1 VKVPYGELSD
11 EPAYDTHTSNLVK
24 FVDGEPV
31 VVEYGQIPPPA
42 FPDAHAVQR
51 DNTDTT
57 RCLEALANHRVCATF
72 IDPDGSLGQV

>member
-1 VKVPYGELSD
+1 
-11 EPAYDTHTSNLVK
+11 
-24 FVDGEPV
+24 V

-72 IDPDGSLGQV
+72 IDPGGSLGRV